1 MACKKVVS
9 PIQLIPS
16 GKVMKHSMIKVVHIE
31 FLEEYSIRVR
41 FEDGK
46 SVDIDFGRVLIGP
59 LFGPLKNMALFK
71 GAELDAE
78 AGTIVWP
85 NGADFDPD
93 TLYNWESVSDELV
106 CRLSKNW

>member
-1 MACKKVVS
+1 MVLS
-9 PIQLIPS
+9 RIQLILS
-16 GKVMKHSMIKVVHIE
+16 SEVMKHSMLKVVHFE
-31 FLEEYSIRVR
+31 FLKEYSIRIH

-46 SVDIDFGRVLIGP
+46 SVVIDFNRVLIGP

-93 TLYNWESVSDELV
+93 TLYNWETVSDELA